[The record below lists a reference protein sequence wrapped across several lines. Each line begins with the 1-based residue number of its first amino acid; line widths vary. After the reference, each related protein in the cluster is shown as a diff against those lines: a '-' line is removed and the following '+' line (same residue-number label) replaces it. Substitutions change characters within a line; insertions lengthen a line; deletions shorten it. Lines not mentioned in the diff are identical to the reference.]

1 MSKLQARN
9 EMIINAPLSSVW
21 SVVTDINLL
30 PKINPGVLKAT
41 GRMDKQG
48 ETRTCEFK
56 NRGKVGSMTERLLEL
71 VPESK
76 TVWTIENDTM
86 GMSKMLKNTRFCFNL
101 EKLGNDKT
109 RLVNESYYEPAN
121 FIAKLMNG
129 LMMKKEMGK
138 IQEQILKNIK
148 THLEK

>member
-9 EMIINAPLSSVW
+9 EMVINAPINSVW

-56 NRGKVGSMTERLLEL
+56 NGGKVGSMTERLIEL

-76 TVWTIENDTM
+76 TVWTVENDTM

-101 EKLGNDKT
+101 EKLSNDKT
-109 RLVNESYYEPAN
+109 KLINESYYEPAN
-121 FIAKLMNG
+121 FIAKIMNS
-129 LMMKKEMGK
+129 LMMKRKMGK
-138 IQEQILKNIK
+138 IQEQILTNIK
-148 THLEK
+148 SHLEK

>member
-9 EMIINAPLSSVW
+9 ETTINAPLSSVW
-21 SVVTDINLL
+21 SVVTDISLL

-56 NRGKVGSMTERLLEL
+56 NGSKVGAMTERLIEL

-76 TVWTIENDTM
+76 TVWTVENDTM

-101 EKLGNDKT
+101 EKLGNNKT
-109 RLVNESYYEPAN
+109 KLINESYYEPAN
-121 FIAKLMNG
+121 FIAKIMNS
-129 LMMKKEMGK
+129 LMMKKKMGK
-138 IQEQILKNIK
+138 IQEQILSNIK
-148 THLEK
+148 AHLEK

>member
-9 EMIINAPLSSVW
+9 EMVINAPLSSVW

-30 PKINPGVLKAT
+30 PIINPGVLKAT

-56 NRGKVGSMTERLLEL
+56 NGNKAGSMTERLIEL
-71 VPESK
+71 VPERK
-76 TVWTIENDTM
+76 TVWTVENDTM

-101 EKLGNDKT
+101 EKIGNDRT
-109 RLVNESYYEPAN
+109 RLINESYYEPAN
-121 FIAKLMNG
+121 LLAKIMNSV
-129 LMMKKEMGK
+129 MMKKRMSK
-138 IQEQILKNIK
+138 IQEQILTNIK
-148 THLEK
+148 AHLEK

>member
-9 EMIINAPLSSVW
+9 EMVINAPINSVW

-30 PKINPGVLKAT
+30 PNINPGVLKAT

-56 NRGKVGSMTERLLEL
+56 NGGKVGSMTERLIEL

-76 TVWTIENDTM
+76 TVWTVENDTM

-101 EKLGNDKT
+101 EKLSNDKT
-109 RLVNESYYEPAN
+109 KLINESYYEPAN
-121 FIAKLMNG
+121 FIAKIMNS
-129 LMMKKEMGK
+129 LMMKRKMGK
-138 IQEQILKNIK
+138 IQEQILTNIK
-148 THLEK
+148 SHLEK